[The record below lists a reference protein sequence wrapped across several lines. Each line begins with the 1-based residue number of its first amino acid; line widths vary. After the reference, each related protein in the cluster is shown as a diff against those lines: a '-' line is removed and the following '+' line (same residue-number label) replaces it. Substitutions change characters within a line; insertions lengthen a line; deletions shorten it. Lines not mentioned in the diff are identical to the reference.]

1 MPPSNSSVSSL
12 VAEVSER
19 LSSAV
24 GDRGYPGV
32 VAALLVVLLLL
43 YFPFRLLKAGG
54 EEKKTGA
61 KEQATSEEE
70 TYPEPM
76 PQGDMT
82 VAELKQYDGS
92 DPTVPVL
99 VAAKGKVYDMTKGR
113 DYYGGEGA
121 TPAPSRCVRNCTSIP
136 LYPTMFLRCDRHPRG
151 RPREL
156 LRGTCLEYTG
166 EYVTPAMSTRAS
178 RPYAA
183 AKEPPTTVSPA
194 STAAALW
201 PR

>member
-82 VAELKQYDGS
+82 VAELKRYDGS

-113 DYYGGEGA
+113 DYYGKGA
-121 TPAPSRCVRNCTSIP
+121 PYNCFAGIDCSRALAKVSLDKKDLNADCAGLFASERDVLNDWVRKFEDK
-136 LYPTMFLRCDRHPRG
+136 YPFVGILVDSAYNG
-151 RPREL
+151 Q
-156 LRGTCLEYTG
+156 
-166 EYVTPAMSTRAS
+166 
-178 RPYAA
+178 
-183 AKEPPTTVSPA
+183 
-194 STAAALW
+194 
-201 PR
+201 